1 MGDQNTLEKVDILV
15 FDDDFG
21 KDDTLGKTSLD
32 IIAIQRNK
40 KIMNQWIP
48 LEDCKSGEVLLS
60 AEFVP
65 LASVKMPAD
74 LVLHTVPEQT
84 KESVK
89 EITSIPKQ
97 PTEDTKLKDYIPKKN
112 DDKTQ
117 EQDLKKQKLSKQG
130 KVLITVYKAKDIEKK
145 GMFGKADPYV
155 KMTLGKQKAK
165 SSTVKND
172 HNPEWNFESKF
183 DVDQST
189 AENIIV
195 SVFDEDLGKDDS
207 LGNTSLNVSSIQ
219 KQEKLLNQWF
229 PLENCKSGE
238 VLLSAEFIP
247 LANVESQKDVR
258 QLKVKESGKESVH
271 EVDIESKKKAEEKKP
286 VETITKPLF
295 ETSSVPSSMPKKVL
309 EKGQISITVYKARDI
324 EKKGMFGKA
333 DPYVKIM
340 LDTQKATSATVKDN
354 HNPEWNFTTI
364 FDIDKNT
371 TQKMTIAVFDEDLG
385 K

>member
-32 IIAIQRNK
+32 IIAIQKNK
-40 KIMNQWIP
+40 KILNQWIP

-130 KVLITVYKAKDIEKK
+130 KVVITVYKAKDIEKK

-172 HNPEWNFESKF
+172 HNPEWNFKASF
-183 DVDQST
+183 DVDQNVNET
-189 AENIIV
+189 IHID
-195 SVFDEDLGKDDS
+195 VFDDDLGKDDY
-207 LGNTSLNVSSIQ
+207 LGNTTLDIGAV
-219 KQEKLLNQWF
+219 QEHKHLSNQWI
-229 PLENCKSGE
+229 PLDNCKSGE
-238 VLLSAEFIP
+238 VLISTEFIS
-247 LANVESQKDVR
+247 LEEDNERKEFEALTVVKQDIIAN
-258 QLKVKESGKESVH
+258 
-271 EVDIESKKKAEEKKP
+271 EEL
-286 VETITKPLF
+286 V
-295 ETSSVPSSMPKKVL
+295 
-309 EKGQISITVYKARDI
+309 Q
-324 EKKGMFGKA
+324 
-333 DPYVKIM
+333 
-340 LDTQKATSATVKDN
+340 
-354 HNPEWNFTTI
+354 
-364 FDIDKNT
+364 
-371 TQKMTIAVFDEDLG
+371 
-385 K
+385 